1 MQDTDQAVHAYDDI
15 MDLPHHQSDRHPYM
29 TMLNR
34 AAQFSPFAAL
44 VGYDTQI
51 LETARRTEQRQELDE
66 TYQAELDEK
75 LQWIREHLSERPKV
89 AIVYFQPDEKKAG
102 GAYLRAAGRVKKVDS
117 VLERVIFED
126 GSFVRIKD
134 VYSISF

>member
-75 LQWIREHLSERPKV
+75 LQWIREHLSEQPKV

-117 VLERVIFED
+117 VLERVIFAD

>member
-1 MQDTDQAVHAYDDI
+1 MQDTDQGTHAYDDI
-15 MDLPHHQSDRHPYM
+15 IGLPHHCSEKHPHM

-75 LQWIREHLSERPKV
+75 LQWIREQLSEQPKV